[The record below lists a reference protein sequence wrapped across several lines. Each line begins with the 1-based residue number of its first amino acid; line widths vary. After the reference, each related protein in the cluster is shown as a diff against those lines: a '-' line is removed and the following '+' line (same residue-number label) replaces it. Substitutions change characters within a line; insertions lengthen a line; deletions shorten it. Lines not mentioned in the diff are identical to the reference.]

1 MDCGTEFMRPTSEQ
15 IQHAAYERWL
25 RRGYSHGRDR
35 DDWLAAEKELT
46 FLLNYRTI
54 AEYSLDTGDRSV
66 VGRASSPRC
75 RFCERTSSKLK
86 SGPRPSVVPG
96 NLGNA
101 PPSTTEICEDCQGDW
116 REPLDAEFRAF
127 RDS

>member
-1 MDCGTEFMRPTSEQ
+1 MRPTSEQ

-54 AEYSLDTGDRSV
+54 AEYSLDSGDRSV
-66 VGRASSPRC
+66 VGKASSPRC
-75 RFCERTSSKLK
+75 RFCERASGQFK
-86 SGPRPSVVPG
+86 SGPRPSRRTG
-96 NLGNA
+96 WHRQRA
-101 PPSTTEICEDCQGDW
+101 PVHH
-116 REPLDAEFRAF
+116 
-127 RDS
+127 RDLRGLSGRVA